1 MTQSEPTGAESI
13 RWNLTD
19 LYAAPEAL
27 DADIEAFT
35 TEAEAFSKRYHGRMA
50 ELSADQWAEALADFG
65 SIQDRI
71 GRAATYSFLLWSTKT
86 TDPARGK
93 LLQRVREAYTEASK
107 KLLFLELEWI
117 ALEASTADA
126 LLASDALQPY
136 RHYLEVQR
144 GMAPHVLTEPEEK
157 ILAEKSVTGKA
168 AWARFFDETLGAATF
183 QVDGESLSEQEILAR
198 MHEADRTTRR
208 DAALGFTDGLNDHL
222 RTLTFV
228 FNTMLAEKAS
238 DDRLRHYPSWL
249 SGRNLS
255 NEVADEIVDTLVAA
269 VSGRFDLSRRH
280 YALKRRLLG
289 LDEMFD
295 YDRYAPLPEAD
306 VSYDWSQAKDIVLS
320 AYGSF
325 HPEMASI
332 ARRFFDESWIDAAV
346 TPGKRGGAF
355 SHGAVPSAHPY
366 VLMNFTGRVRDV
378 QTLAHELGHGVH
390 QYLSRDQGILHADTP
405 LTTAETASVFGEML
419 VFKSLL
425 EKEEDPAVRLAMLVA
440 KIDDTMATVFRQ
452 ISMHLFEAKVHN
464 HRRTHGELTSDEI
477 GFHWRETQEAMFD
490 GSVTLGEHYDVWWSY
505 IPHFIH
511 TPGYV
516 YAYAFGE
523 LLVLALY
530 EEYLSRGASFADAY
544 LGLLAAGGSDW
555 PHNLV
560 ARLGVDL
567 TARDFWDKGLDAVEA
582 LVEEAERLAAGR

>member
-1 MTQSEPTGAESI
+1 MIETTGAANI
-13 RWNLTD
+13 HWNLSH
-19 LYAAPEAL
+19 LYPTHAAL
-27 DADIEAFT
+27 DLDIEAFSV
-35 TEAEAFSKRYHGRMA
+35 EAHAFSERYHGRLY
-50 ELSADQWAEALADFG
+50 ELDADQWAEALAEYS

-71 GRAATYSFLLWSTKT
+71 GRAGTYSYLLWSTDT
-86 TDPARGK
+86 VDPDRGK
-93 LLQRVREAYTEASK
+93 LLQRVREAYTEAGK
-107 KLLFLELEWI
+107 KLLFVELEWI
-117 ALEASTADA
+117 ALDESRAAE
-126 LLASDALQPY
+126 LLGTDALQPY

-144 GMAPHVLTEPEEK
+144 RMAPHVLTEPEEK

-168 AWARFFDETLGAATF
+168 AWNRFFDETLGGATF
-183 QVDGESLSEQEILAR
+183 RVDGETLTEQEILAR
-198 MHEADRTTRR
+198 LHQPDRTTRR
-208 DAALGFTDGLNDHL
+208 DAALGFTQGLNDHL

-238 DDRLRHYPSWL
+238 DDRLRNHASWL
-249 SGRNLS
+249 SARNLS
-255 NEVADEIVDTLVAA
+255 NEVSDEIVGALVAA

-280 YALKRRLLG
+280 YALKRGLLG
-289 LDEMFD
+289 YDEMFD

-306 VSYDWSQAKDIVLS
+306 AFYTWDQARDIVLA

-325 HPEMASI
+325 HPEMARI

-366 VLMNFTGRVRDV
+366 ILMNFTGRVRDV
-378 QTLAHELGHGVH
+378 QTLAHELGHGIH
-390 QYLSRDQGILHADTP
+390 QYLSRRQGILQADTP

-425 EKEEDPAVRLAMLVA
+425 DRESDPASRRAMLVA

-452 ISMHLFEAKVHN
+452 ISMHLFEAEVHS
-464 HRRTHGELTSDEI
+464 RRRASGELNSQEI
-477 GFHWRETQEAMFD
+477 SGHWRSTQERMFD
-490 GSVTLGEHYDVWWSY
+490 GSVTLGPHYDIWWSY

-530 EEYLSRGASFADAY
+530 KEYQRRGESFADAY
-544 LGLLAAGGSDW
+544 IELLSAGGSDW

-560 ARLGVDL
+560 AGLGVDL
-567 TARDFWDKGLDAVEA
+567 TARDFWEKGLDAVEA
-582 LVEEAERLAAGR
+582 LIEEAEGV